1 MGVAQDLSAFL
12 AGPLPAV
19 IPPAVAALLGLLA
32 ALASVRLPATGSA
45 PAVPWRRAA
54 AMSFAALILGAW
66 ASLALAWP
74 VSTVGALLAVALLL
88 IAVIDAEHFWLPN
101 ILTLPLGAAGLA
113 VSVFIGPGSFIDH
126 LLGAVIGFA
135 ALAGLAALY
144 KRLRGRDG
152 LGGGD
157 ARLLAAIGAWV
168 GWAGLPSVVV
178 WASLAGLSWVLARVI
193 ARRAPSLDT
202 ALPYGTYLAIGAWL
216 TWLHGPLG
224 RAGW

>member
-1 MGVAQDLSAFL
+1 MLLAASPLILIPMATATL
-12 AGPLPAV
+12 AGL
-19 IPPAVAALLGLLA
+19 VAALV
-32 ALASVRLPATGSA
+32 SVSLPATEPA
-45 PAVPWRRAA
+45 PPLTARRAGAMGLA
-54 AMSFAALILGAW
+54 AIVLGGWAGLSFTGPVAVLGA
-66 ASLALAWP
+66 LF
-74 VSTVGALLAVALLL
+74 AVALLL
-88 IAVIDAEHFWLPN
+88 IAVVDAEHYWLPN

-113 VSVFIGPGSFIDH
+113 ASVFIGPGSLVDH

-157 ARLLAAIGAWV
+157 ARLLAALGAWV

-202 ALPYGTYLAIGAWL
+202 ALPYGTYLAIGGWL
-216 TWLHGPLG
+216 TWLYGPLG
-224 RAGW
+224 RGGW

>member
-1 MGVAQDLSAFL
+1 MPIEL
-12 AGPLPAV
+12 
-19 IPPAVAALLGLLA
+19 IPPALAGVLGLVAAALSTRLPSPQSPTRPTWRRWTAMG
-32 ALASVRLPATGSA
+32 LASVLLGVWSGVAVDGPLAVIGA
-45 PAVPWRRAA
+45 P
-54 AMSFAALILGAW
+54 
-66 ASLALAWP
+66 
-74 VSTVGALLAVALLL
+74 LAVALLL

-113 VSVFIGPGSFIDH
+113 ASAFIGPGSFVDH
-126 LLGAVIGFA
+126 LIGAVLGFA
-135 ALAGLAALY
+135 VLAGLAALY

-178 WASLAGLSWVLARVI
+178 WASLAGLSWVLARIV

-216 TWLHGPLG
+216 TGLYGPLG

>member
-1 MGVAQDLSAFL
+1 MPIEL
-12 AGPLPAV
+12 
-19 IPPAVAALLGLLA
+19 IPPALAGVLGLVAAALSTRLPSPQSPARPTWRRWTAMGMASVLLGVWSGLA
-32 ALASVRLPATGSA
+32 VDWPLAV
-45 PAVPWRRAA
+45 
-54 AMSFAALILGAW
+54 
-66 ASLALAWP
+66 
-74 VSTVGALLAVALLL
+74 VGAPLAVALLL

-113 VSVFIGPGSFIDH
+113 ASAFIGPGSFVDH
-126 LLGAVIGFA
+126 LIGAVLGFA
-135 ALAGLAALY
+135 VLAGLAALY

-178 WASLAGLSWVLARVI
+178 WASLAGLSWVLARIV

-216 TWLHGPLG
+216 TWLYGPLG

>member
-1 MGVAQDLSAFL
+1 MLTDL
-12 AGPLPAV
+12 
-19 IPPAVAALLGLLA
+19 IPPALGGALGLVAA
-32 ALASVRLPATGSA
+32 ALSARLPFEDSRPRPT
-45 PAVPWRRAA
+45 WRRWT
-54 AMSFAALILGAW
+54 AMGLAGVLLGAW
-66 ASLALAWP
+66 SVLAVGWPLAG
-74 VSTVGALLAVALLL
+74 VGALLAAALLL

-113 VSVFIGPGSFIDH
+113 ASASIGPGRFIDH
-126 LLGAVIGFA
+126 LIGAILGFA
-135 ALAGLAALY
+135 VLAGLAALY

-157 ARLLAAIGAWV
+157 ARLLGAIGAWV

-178 WASLAGLSWVLARVI
+178 WASLAGLSWVLARVV

-216 TWLHGPLG
+216 TWLYGPLG
-224 RAGW
+224 RSGW

>member
-1 MGVAQDLSAFL
+1 MPIEL
-12 AGPLPAV
+12 
-19 IPPAVAALLGLLA
+19 IPPALAGVLGLVAAALSTRLPLPESPMRPTWRRWTAMGMASVLLGVWSGLA
-32 ALASVRLPATGSA
+32 VDWPLAV
-45 PAVPWRRAA
+45 
-54 AMSFAALILGAW
+54 
-66 ASLALAWP
+66 
-74 VSTVGALLAVALLL
+74 VGAPLAVALLL

-113 VSVFIGPGSFIDH
+113 ASAFIGPGSFVDH
-126 LLGAVIGFA
+126 LIGAVLGFA
-135 ALAGLAALY
+135 VLAGLAALY

-178 WASLAGLSWVLARVI
+178 WASLAGLSWVLARIV

-216 TWLHGPLG
+216 TWLYGPLG

>member
-1 MGVAQDLSAFL
+1 MPIEL
-12 AGPLPAV
+12 
-19 IPPAVAALLGLLA
+19 IPPALAGVLGLVAAALSTRLPAPESRARPTWRRWTAMG
-32 ALASVRLPATGSA
+32 LASVLLGVWSGLAVGWPLAVIGA
-45 PAVPWRRAA
+45 P
-54 AMSFAALILGAW
+54 
-66 ASLALAWP
+66 
-74 VSTVGALLAVALLL
+74 LAVALLL

-113 VSVFIGPGSFIDH
+113 ASAFIGPGSFVDH
-126 LLGAVIGFA
+126 LIGAVLGLA
-135 ALAGLAALY
+135 VLAGLAALY

-178 WASLAGLSWVLARVI
+178 WASLAGLSWVLARIV

-216 TWLHGPLG
+216 TWLYGPLG

>member
-1 MGVAQDLSAFL
+1 MLL
-12 AGPLPAV
+12 AASPLIL
-19 IPPAVAALLGLLA
+19 IPMATATLAGLLA
-32 ALASVRLPATGSA
+32 ALVSVRLPATEAA
-45 PAVPWRRAA
+45 PPLTARRAG
-54 AMSFAALILGAW
+54 AMGLAGLVLGAW
-66 ASLALAWP
+66 AGLSFTGP
-74 VSTVGALLAVALLL
+74 VAVLGALFAVALLL

-113 VSVFIGPGSFIDH
+113 ASAFIGPGSLVDH
-126 LLGAVIGFA
+126 LLGAVIGYA

-152 LGGGD
+152 LGRGD
-157 ARLLAAIGAWV
+157 ARLLAALGAWV

-202 ALPYGTYLAIGAWL
+202 ALPYGTYLAIGGWL
-216 TWLHGPLG
+216 TWLYGPLG
-224 RAGW
+224 RGGW

>member
-1 MGVAQDLSAFL
+1 MPIEL
-12 AGPLPAV
+12 
-19 IPPAVAALLGLLA
+19 IPPALAGVLGLVAAALSTRLPSPQSPALPTWRRWTAMG
-32 ALASVRLPATGSA
+32 LASVLLGVWSGLAVGWPLAVIGA
-45 PAVPWRRAA
+45 P
-54 AMSFAALILGAW
+54 
-66 ASLALAWP
+66 
-74 VSTVGALLAVALLL
+74 LAVALLL

-113 VSVFIGPGSFIDH
+113 ASAFIGPGSFVDH
-126 LLGAVIGFA
+126 LIGAVLGFA
-135 ALAGLAALY
+135 VLAGLAALY

-178 WASLAGLSWVLARVI
+178 WASLAGLSWVLARIV

-216 TWLHGPLG
+216 TWLYGPLG

>member
-1 MGVAQDLSAFL
+1 MG
-12 AGPLPAV
+12 
-19 IPPAVAALLGLLA
+19 
-32 ALASVRLPATGSA
+32 LASVLLGVWSGLAVGWPLAVIGA
-45 PAVPWRRAA
+45 P
-54 AMSFAALILGAW
+54 
-66 ASLALAWP
+66 
-74 VSTVGALLAVALLL
+74 LAVALLL

-113 VSVFIGPGSFIDH
+113 ASAFIGPGSFVDH
-126 LLGAVIGFA
+126 LIGAVLGFA
-135 ALAGLAALY
+135 VLAGLAALY

-178 WASLAGLSWVLARVI
+178 WASLAGLSWVLARVV

-216 TWLHGPLG
+216 TWLYGPLG

>member
-1 MGVAQDLSAFL
+1 MPIEL
-12 AGPLPAV
+12 
-19 IPPAVAALLGLLA
+19 IPPALAGVLGLVAGGLSTRLPSPQSPA
-32 ALASVRLPATGSA
+32 RPTWRRWTAMGLASVLLGVWSGL
-45 PAVPWRRAA
+45 AVGWP
-54 AMSFAALILGAW
+54 
-66 ASLALAWP
+66 LA
-74 VSTVGALLAVALLL
+74 VVGAPLAVALLL

-113 VSVFIGPGSFIDH
+113 ASAFIGPGSFVDH
-126 LLGAVIGFA
+126 LIGAVLGFA
-135 ALAGLAALY
+135 VLAGLAALY

-178 WASLAGLSWVLARVI
+178 WASLAGLSWVLARIV

-216 TWLHGPLG
+216 TWLYGPLG

>member
-1 MGVAQDLSAFL
+1 MPIEL
-12 AGPLPAV
+12 
-19 IPPAVAALLGLLA
+19 IPPALAGVLGLVAAALSTRLPSPQSPARPTWRRWTAMG
-32 ALASVRLPATGSA
+32 LASVLLGVWSGLAVGWPLAVIGA
-45 PAVPWRRAA
+45 P
-54 AMSFAALILGAW
+54 
-66 ASLALAWP
+66 
-74 VSTVGALLAVALLL
+74 LAVALLL

-113 VSVFIGPGSFIDH
+113 ASAFIGPCSFVDH
-126 LLGAVIGFA
+126 LIGAVLGFA
-135 ALAGLAALY
+135 VLAGLAALY

-178 WASLAGLSWVLARVI
+178 WASLAGLSWVLARIV

-216 TWLHGPLG
+216 TWLYGPLG

>member
-1 MGVAQDLSAFL
+1 MSALLSNLVHDL
-12 AGPLPAV
+12 
-19 IPPAVAALLGLLA
+19 IPPLAAAALGLVAAV
-32 ALASVRLPATGSA
+32 ASVRLPALEAA
-45 PAVPWRRAA
+45 PPVRWRRAA
-54 AMSFAALILGAW
+54 AMSLAALIIGAW
-66 ASLALAWP
+66 SSLTLAWP
-74 VSTVGALLAVALLL
+74 VALVGALLGVALLL
-88 IAVIDAEHFWLPN
+88 IAVIDGEHFWLPN

-113 VSVFIGPGSFIDH
+113 ASLFIGPGSPLDH
-126 LLGAVIGFA
+126 LIGAALGFSV
-135 ALAGLAALY
+135 LAGLAALY

-216 TWLHGPLG
+216 TWLYGPIG

>member
-1 MGVAQDLSAFL
+1 MPNEL
-12 AGPLPAV
+12 
-19 IPPAVAALLGLLA
+19 IPPALAGVLGLVAAALSTRLPSPQSPTRPTWRRWTAMG
-32 ALASVRLPATGSA
+32 LASVLLGVWSGVAVDWPLAVIGA
-45 PAVPWRRAA
+45 P
-54 AMSFAALILGAW
+54 
-66 ASLALAWP
+66 
-74 VSTVGALLAVALLL
+74 LAVALLL

-113 VSVFIGPGSFIDH
+113 ASAFIGPGSFVDH
-126 LLGAVIGFA
+126 LIGAVLGFA
-135 ALAGLAALY
+135 VLAGLAALY

-178 WASLAGLSWVLARVI
+178 WASLAGLSWVLARIV

-216 TWLHGPLG
+216 TWLYGPLG

>member
-1 MGVAQDLSAFL
+1 MTALFTSPVHDLT
-12 AGPLPAV
+12 
-19 IPPAVAALLGLLA
+19 PPAVAAVLGLVA
-32 ALASVRLPATGSA
+32 AVVSVRLPATADA
-45 PAVPWRRAA
+45 PPVAWRRVA
-54 AMSFAALILGAW
+54 AMSLAALILGAW

-74 VSTVGALLAVALLL
+74 VSVIGALFAVALLL

-113 VSVFIGPGSFIDH
+113 ASAFIGPGRFVDH
-126 LLGAVIGFA
+126 LLGAVIGFL

-157 ARLLAAIGAWV
+157 ARLLGAIGAWV

-178 WASLAGLSWVLARVI
+178 WASVAGLSWVLARVV

-216 TWLHGPLG
+216 TWLYGPLG
-224 RAGW
+224 RSGW

>member
-1 MGVAQDLSAFL
+1 MPIEL
-12 AGPLPAV
+12 
-19 IPPAVAALLGLLA
+19 IPPALAGVLGLVAAALSTRLPSPQSPARPTWRRWTAMG
-32 ALASVRLPATGSA
+32 LASVLLGVWSGLAVGWPLAVIGA
-45 PAVPWRRAA
+45 P
-54 AMSFAALILGAW
+54 
-66 ASLALAWP
+66 
-74 VSTVGALLAVALLL
+74 LAVALLL

-113 VSVFIGPGSFIDH
+113 ASAFIGPGSFVDH
-126 LLGAVIGFA
+126 LIGAVLGLA
-135 ALAGLAALY
+135 VLAGLAALY

-178 WASLAGLSWVLARVI
+178 WASLAGLSWVLARIV

-216 TWLHGPLG
+216 TWLYGPLG

>member
-1 MGVAQDLSAFL
+1 MPIEL
-12 AGPLPAV
+12 
-19 IPPAVAALLGLLA
+19 IPPALAGVLGLVAAALSARLPAPESPARPTWRRWTAMG
-32 ALASVRLPATGSA
+32 LASVLLGVWSGLAVGWPLAVIGA
-45 PAVPWRRAA
+45 P
-54 AMSFAALILGAW
+54 
-66 ASLALAWP
+66 
-74 VSTVGALLAVALLL
+74 LAVALLL

-113 VSVFIGPGSFIDH
+113 ASAFIGPGSFVDH
-126 LLGAVIGFA
+126 LIGAVLGFA
-135 ALAGLAALY
+135 VLAGLAALY

-178 WASLAGLSWVLARVI
+178 WASLAGLSWVLARVV

-216 TWLHGPLG
+216 TWLYGPLG

>member
-1 MGVAQDLSAFL
+1 MPIEL
-12 AGPLPAV
+12 
-19 IPPAVAALLGLLA
+19 IPPALAGVLGLVAAALSTRLPLPESPMRPTWRRWTAMG
-32 ALASVRLPATGSA
+32 LASVLLGVWSGLAVGWPLAVIGA
-45 PAVPWRRAA
+45 P
-54 AMSFAALILGAW
+54 
-66 ASLALAWP
+66 
-74 VSTVGALLAVALLL
+74 LAVALLL

-113 VSVFIGPGSFIDH
+113 ASAFIGPGSFVDH
-126 LLGAVIGFA
+126 LIGAVLGFA
-135 ALAGLAALY
+135 VLAGLAALY

-178 WASLAGLSWVLARVI
+178 WASLAGLSWVLARIV

-216 TWLHGPLG
+216 TWLYGPLG

>member
-1 MGVAQDLSAFL
+1 MPIEL
-12 AGPLPAV
+12 
-19 IPPAVAALLGLLA
+19 IPPALAGVLGLVAAALSTRLPLPESPMRPTWRRWTAMG
-32 ALASVRLPATGSA
+32 LASVLLGVWSGL
-45 PAVPWRRAA
+45 AVDWP
-54 AMSFAALILGAW
+54 
-66 ASLALAWP
+66 LA
-74 VSTVGALLAVALLL
+74 VVGAPLAVALLL

-113 VSVFIGPGSFIDH
+113 ASAFIGPGSFVDH
-126 LLGAVIGFA
+126 LIGAVLGFA
-135 ALAGLAALY
+135 VLAGLAALY

-178 WASLAGLSWVLARVI
+178 WASLAGLSWVLARIV

-216 TWLHGPLG
+216 TWLYGPLG

>member
-1 MGVAQDLSAFL
+1 MPIEL
-12 AGPLPAV
+12 
-19 IPPAVAALLGLLA
+19 IPPALAGVLGLVAA
-32 ALASVRLPATGSA
+32 ALSVRLPLPES
-45 PAVPWRRAA
+45 PARPTWRRWT
-54 AMSFAALILGAW
+54 AMGLASVLLGVW
-66 ASLALAWP
+66 SGLAVGWPLA
-74 VSTVGALLAVALLL
+74 VIGALLAVALLL

-113 VSVFIGPGSFIDH
+113 ASAFIGPGSFVDH
-126 LLGAVIGFA
+126 LIGAVLGFA
-135 ALAGLAALY
+135 VLAGLAALY

-178 WASLAGLSWVLARVI
+178 WASLAGLSWVLARIV

-216 TWLHGPLG
+216 TWLYGPLG

>member
-1 MGVAQDLSAFL
+1 MPIEL
-12 AGPLPAV
+12 
-19 IPPAVAALLGLLA
+19 IPPALAGVLGLVAAALSTRLPSPQSPARPTWRRWTAMG
-32 ALASVRLPATGSA
+32 LASVLLGVWSGLAVGWPLAVIGA
-45 PAVPWRRAA
+45 P
-54 AMSFAALILGAW
+54 
-66 ASLALAWP
+66 
-74 VSTVGALLAVALLL
+74 LAVALLL

-113 VSVFIGPGSFIDH
+113 ASAFIGPGSFVDH
-126 LLGAVIGFA
+126 LIGAVLGFA
-135 ALAGLAALY
+135 VLAGLAALY

-178 WASLAGLSWVLARVI
+178 WASLAGLSWVLARIV

-216 TWLHGPLG
+216 TWLYGPLG

>member
-1 MGVAQDLSAFL
+1 MPIEL
-12 AGPLPAV
+12 
-19 IPPAVAALLGLLA
+19 IPPALAGVLGLVAGGLSTRLPSPQSPA
-32 ALASVRLPATGSA
+32 RPTWRRWTAMGLASVLLGVWSGLAVGWPLAVIGA
-45 PAVPWRRAA
+45 P
-54 AMSFAALILGAW
+54 
-66 ASLALAWP
+66 
-74 VSTVGALLAVALLL
+74 LAVALLL

-113 VSVFIGPGSFIDH
+113 ASAFIGPGSFVDH
-126 LLGAVIGFA
+126 LIGAVLGFA
-135 ALAGLAALY
+135 VLAGLAALY

-178 WASLAGLSWVLARVI
+178 WASLAGLSWVLARIV

-216 TWLHGPLG
+216 TWLYGPLG

>member
-1 MGVAQDLSAFL
+1 MPIEL
-12 AGPLPAV
+12 
-19 IPPAVAALLGLLA
+19 IPPALAGVLGLVAAALSTRLPLPESPMRPTWRRWAAMGMASVLLGVWSGLA
-32 ALASVRLPATGSA
+32 VGWPLAV
-45 PAVPWRRAA
+45 
-54 AMSFAALILGAW
+54 
-66 ASLALAWP
+66 
-74 VSTVGALLAVALLL
+74 VGAPLAVALLL

-113 VSVFIGPGSFIDH
+113 ASAFIGPGSFVDH
-126 LLGAVIGFA
+126 LIGAVLGFA
-135 ALAGLAALY
+135 VLAGLAALY

-178 WASLAGLSWVLARVI
+178 WASLAGLSWVLARIV

-216 TWLHGPLG
+216 TWLYGPLG

>member
-1 MGVAQDLSAFL
+1 LSALPADCAQLLVPPALGAALGVAA
-12 AGPLPAV
+12 AV
-19 IPPAVAALLGLLA
+19 V
-32 ALASVRLPATGSA
+32 SVRLPAEGVA
-45 PAVPWRRAA
+45 PAVPMHRAL
-54 AMSFAALILGAW
+54 AMGLAGLALGAW
-66 ASLALAWP
+66 ASLTLPWP
-74 VSTVGALLAVALLL
+74 MSAVGALLAAALLL

-113 VSVFIGPGSFIDH
+113 ASAFIGPGRFVDH
-126 LLGAVIGFA
+126 VLGAGLGFA
-135 ALAGLAALY
+135 VLAGLAAAY

-157 ARLLAAIGAWV
+157 ARLLAALGAWV

-178 WASLAGLSWVLARVI
+178 WASLAGLSWVLARIV
-193 ARRAPSLDT
+193 ARRAPGLDT

-216 TWLHGPLG
+216 TWLYGPIG

>member
-1 MGVAQDLSAFL
+1 MPIEL
-12 AGPLPAV
+12 
-19 IPPAVAALLGLLA
+19 IPPALAGVLGLVAAALSTRLPAPESPARPTWRRWTAMG
-32 ALASVRLPATGSA
+32 LASVLLGVWSGFAVGWPLAVIGA
-45 PAVPWRRAA
+45 P
-54 AMSFAALILGAW
+54 
-66 ASLALAWP
+66 
-74 VSTVGALLAVALLL
+74 LAVALLL

-113 VSVFIGPGSFIDH
+113 ASAFIGPGSFVDH
-126 LLGAVIGFA
+126 LIGAVLGFA
-135 ALAGLAALY
+135 VLAGLAALY

-178 WASLAGLSWVLARVI
+178 WASLAGLSWVLARIV

-216 TWLHGPLG
+216 TWLYGPLG

>member
-1 MGVAQDLSAFL
+1 MPIEL
-12 AGPLPAV
+12 
-19 IPPAVAALLGLLA
+19 IPPALAGVLGLVAAALSTRLPLPESPMRPTWRRWTAMGMASVLLGVWSGLA
-32 ALASVRLPATGSA
+32 VGWPLAV
-45 PAVPWRRAA
+45 
-54 AMSFAALILGAW
+54 
-66 ASLALAWP
+66 
-74 VSTVGALLAVALLL
+74 VGAPLAVALLL

-113 VSVFIGPGSFIDH
+113 ASAFIGPGSFVDH
-126 LLGAVIGFA
+126 LIGAVLGFA
-135 ALAGLAALY
+135 VLAGLAALY

-178 WASLAGLSWVLARVI
+178 WASLAGLSWVLARIV

-216 TWLHGPLG
+216 TWLYGPLG

>member
-1 MGVAQDLSAFL
+1 MPPAISLLILIPMATATL
-12 AGPLPAV
+12 AGL
-19 IPPAVAALLGLLA
+19 VAAWV
-32 ALASVRLPATGSA
+32 SVRLPAMEAA
-45 PAVPWRRAA
+45 PALSARRAGA
-54 AMSFAALILGAW
+54 IGLAALVLGAW
-66 ASLALAWP
+66 AGLGLAWP
-74 VSTVGALLAVALLL
+74 VSVPGALFAVALLL

-113 VSVFIGPGSFIDH
+113 ASAFIGPGSFLDH
-126 LLGAVIGFA
+126 LLGAILGFVV
-135 ALAGLAALY
+135 LAGLAAAY

-157 ARLLAAIGAWV
+157 ARLLGAIGAWV

-216 TWLHGPLG
+216 TWLYGPLG
-224 RAGW
+224 RGGW

>member
-1 MGVAQDLSAFL
+1 MPIEL
-12 AGPLPAV
+12 
-19 IPPAVAALLGLLA
+19 IPPALAGVLGLVAAALSTRLPAPESPARPTWRRWTAMG
-32 ALASVRLPATGSA
+32 LASVLLGVWSGLAVGWPLAVIGA
-45 PAVPWRRAA
+45 P
-54 AMSFAALILGAW
+54 
-66 ASLALAWP
+66 
-74 VSTVGALLAVALLL
+74 LAVALLL

-113 VSVFIGPGSFIDH
+113 ASAFIGPGSFVDH
-126 LLGAVIGFA
+126 LIGAVLGFA
-135 ALAGLAALY
+135 VLAGLAALY

-178 WASLAGLSWVLARVI
+178 WASLAGLSWVLARIV

-216 TWLHGPLG
+216 TWLYGPLG

>member
-1 MGVAQDLSAFL
+1 MPIEL
-12 AGPLPAV
+12 
-19 IPPAVAALLGLLA
+19 IPPALAGVLGLIAAALSA
-32 ALASVRLPATGSA
+32 RLPFPES
-45 PAVPWRRAA
+45 PVRPSWRRWT
-54 AMSFAALILGAW
+54 AMGMTSVLLGVW
-66 ASLALAWP
+66 SGLAVDWPLA
-74 VSTVGALLAVALLL
+74 VIGAPLAVALLL

-113 VSVFIGPGSFIDH
+113 ASAFIGPGSFVDH
-126 LLGAVIGFA
+126 LIGAVLGFA
-135 ALAGLAALY
+135 VLAGLAALY

-178 WASLAGLSWVLARVI
+178 WASLAGLSWVLARIV

-216 TWLHGPLG
+216 TWLYGPLG

>member
-1 MGVAQDLSAFL
+1 MPIEL
-12 AGPLPAV
+12 
-19 IPPAVAALLGLLA
+19 IPPALAGVLGLVAAALSTRLPLPESPMRPTWRRWTAMGMASVLLGVWSGLA
-32 ALASVRLPATGSA
+32 VGWPLAVIGA
-45 PAVPWRRAA
+45 P
-54 AMSFAALILGAW
+54 
-66 ASLALAWP
+66 
-74 VSTVGALLAVALLL
+74 LAVALLL

-113 VSVFIGPGSFIDH
+113 ASAFIGPGSFVDH
-126 LLGAVIGFA
+126 LIGAVLGFA
-135 ALAGLAALY
+135 VLAGLAALY

-178 WASLAGLSWVLARVI
+178 WASLAGLSWVLARIV

-216 TWLHGPLG
+216 TWLYGPLG

>member
-1 MGVAQDLSAFL
+1 MPIEL
-12 AGPLPAV
+12 
-19 IPPAVAALLGLLA
+19 IPPALAGVLGLVAA
-32 ALASVRLPATGSA
+32 ALSVRLPFPESPLRPT
-45 PAVPWRRAA
+45 WRRWT
-54 AMSFAALILGAW
+54 AMGLASVLLGVW
-66 ASLALAWP
+66 SGLAVGWPLA
-74 VSTVGALLAVALLL
+74 VIGAPLAVALLL

-113 VSVFIGPGSFIDH
+113 ASAFIGPGSFVDH
-126 LLGAVIGFA
+126 LIGAVLGFA
-135 ALAGLAALY
+135 VLAGLAALY

-178 WASLAGLSWVLARVI
+178 WASLAGLSWVLARIV

-216 TWLHGPLG
+216 TWLYGPLG

>member
-1 MGVAQDLSAFL
+1 MPTEL
-12 AGPLPAV
+12 
-19 IPPAVAALLGLLA
+19 IPPALGGVLGLVAAALSARLPFPEPRPHPTWRRWTAMGLASLLLGVWSVLA
-32 ALASVRLPATGSA
+32 VGWPLAV
-45 PAVPWRRAA
+45 
-54 AMSFAALILGAW
+54 
-66 ASLALAWP
+66 
-74 VSTVGALLAVALLL
+74 VGVLLAVALLL

-113 VSVFIGPGSFIDH
+113 ASAFIGPGRFTDH
-126 LLGAVIGFA
+126 LIGAILGFA
-135 ALAGLAALY
+135 VLAGLAALY

-157 ARLLAAIGAWV
+157 ARLLGAIGAWV

-178 WASLAGLSWVLARVI
+178 WASLAGLSWVLARVL

-216 TWLHGPLG
+216 TWLYGPLG
-224 RAGW
+224 RSGW